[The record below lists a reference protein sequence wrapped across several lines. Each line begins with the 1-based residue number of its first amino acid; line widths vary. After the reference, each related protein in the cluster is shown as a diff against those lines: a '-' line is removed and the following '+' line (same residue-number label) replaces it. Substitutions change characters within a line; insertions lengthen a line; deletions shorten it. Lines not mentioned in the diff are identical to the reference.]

1 MFLRLLLPAAVLL
14 LSLANFSM
22 GSQVFQTM
30 ERKIGQKFAAVRVD
44 RAKLAVAVGALGRA
58 NANNF
63 KNRLVNDQ
71 LKGVKRE
78 NLEGVANFVCS
89 KLSLTDPAHCTKVMK
104 NALRQ
109 GILAAS
115 SETKMEEF
123 SFDEDGFKFVYGFIM
138 TVKNS
143 QGDVDIVYTIHQQEF
158 RLSTSEEASE
168 ESSEESSVESTHSTP
183 TRSTRPA
190 RSTRPSTTTRSTR
203 PARSTRPSITTR
215 STGPFRPTTSTLY
228 DPGFTVEEMEA
239 IKEHYSKYEALLKL
253 KQENVIESISYV

>member
-1 MFLRLLLPAAVLL
+1 
-14 LSLANFSM
+14 
-22 GSQVFQTM
+22 M

-89 KLSLTDPAHCTKVMK
+89 KLTLTDPAHCTKVK
-104 NALRQ
+104 NAFKLA
-109 GILAAS
+109 ILAGS

-123 SFDEDGFKFVYGFIM
+123 SFDEDGFKFVYGFIL

-203 PARSTRPSITTR
+203 PARSTRPSTTTR
-215 STGPFRPTTSTLY
+215 STGPFRPTMSTPY

-239 IKEHYSKYEALLKL
+239 IKGHYSKYEALLKL
-253 KQENVIESISYV
+253 KQENVIGSISYV